1 MRLGVTYPS
10 VVSYVKDLD
19 GTLIE
24 QYDRQP
30 IYVVDAT
37 GLGQPII
44 NYLRQ
49 EIEPARIKAVHI
61 TAAQQM
67 HQQKHNLHV
76 PKQQL
81 VSMLILL
88 LQTGRIHLPRT
99 TDSFFWLF

>member
-10 VVSYVKDLD
+10 GQLRQDLD

-37 GLGQPII
+37 GLDQPII

-49 EIEPARIKAVHI
+49 EIEPGTHKAVHI
-61 TAAQQM
+61 TAA
-67 HQQKHNLHV
+67 
-76 PKQQL
+76 
-81 VSMLILL
+81 
-88 LQTGRIHLPRT
+88 
-99 TDSFFWLF
+99 